1 MESAPLMLRGRAGE
15 GSVRRGLSS
24 TQGGIPPPSKTKPV
38 ILIDEEGHLS
48 YTTLRK
54 QALITDMALRHR
66 DIRALEPQVALPY
79 PPAILVRRQAIV
91 LNLEGLKLIIGRE
104 KALVLSVPAP
114 GDLTA
119 RCPADLANPLVQQL
133 AAHIAMRA
141 WPGSG
146 DGAEGGL
153 GASFS
158 VATLEEIRGG
168 ATLPYE
174 LRALEGAL
182 LCLVRV
188 LEREVGA
195 LERGVRPVLDRIRR
209 GVLRSDLEELYES
222 RTRLVRGLARV
233 SRMKEILEELLDEEE
248 LMAGLCL
255 TAADAA
261 RARAEEAEEAAGA
274 AGAAGAG
281 WQGGSPEAGRGGASA
296 PSLAR
301 HYSGSAPAAPSALG
315 PAWSGAA
322 GSAGGGGGGGAWPA
336 PPAAPPSEAPDPG
349 EMEECEDLVEAYW
362 LQVDA
367 LLSRLAL
374 LQERIAATEHL
385 VNLDLD
391 ARRNQ
396 LVSLGLAIDLLLM
409 AFECHMALTSIF
421 GMNLTSGLEPL
432 QPYSLWGIVALG
444 AGAGALL
451 TALVGRYARR
461 NGLLFL
467 PSFGLA
473 GAEGGAGAPPLRPA

>member
-1 MESAPLMLRGRAGE
+1 SAPLMLRGRAGE

-79 PPAILVRRQAIV
+79 PPAILAIV

-222 RTRLVRGLARV
+222 RTRLVRGLAR
-233 SRMKEILEELLDEEE
+233 
-248 LMAGLCL
+248 
-255 TAADAA
+255 
-261 RARAEEAEEAAGA
+261 
-274 AGAAGAG
+274 
-281 WQGGSPEAGRGGASA
+281 
-296 PSLAR
+296 
-301 HYSGSAPAAPSALG
+301 
-315 PAWSGAA
+315 
-322 GSAGGGGGGGAWPA
+322 
-336 PPAAPPSEAPDPG
+336 
-349 EMEECEDLVEAYW
+349 
-362 LQVDA
+362 
-367 LLSRLAL
+367 
-374 LQERIAATEHL
+374 ERIAATEHL

-451 TALVGRYARR
+451 TALQLDPEVAGEEYRSEARR
-461 NGLLFL
+461 SQPCFAL
-467 PSFGLA
+467 
-473 GAEGGAGAPPLRPA
+473 

>member
-248 LMAGLCL
+248 LMAGL
-255 TAADAA
+255 
-261 RARAEEAEEAAGA
+261 
-274 AGAAGAG
+274 
-281 WQGGSPEAGRGGASA
+281 
-296 PSLAR
+296 
-301 HYSGSAPAAPSALG
+301 
-315 PAWSGAA
+315 
-322 GSAGGGGGGGAWPA
+322 
-336 PPAAPPSEAPDPG
+336 EAPDPG

-367 LLSRLAL
+367 LAL
-374 LQERIAATEHL
+374 PPWPCCRSASPPPEHL

-451 TALVGRYARR
+451 TALQLDPEVAGEEYRSEARR
-461 NGLLFL
+461 SQPCFAL
-467 PSFGLA
+467 
-473 GAEGGAGAPPLRPA
+473 